1 MQEPSIFTRI
11 INGEIP
17 AQKIYEDD
25 KVIAILD
32 IHPMTPGHALVIP
45 KVQIDSLWDLD
56 DALYTYVMEIVK
68 KVATR
73 QQEVL
78 NPNRVGMTLDGFS
91 VPHAHVHVFPLYEGL
106 ESTLVKHIDRESRPV
121 NSDEL
126 DDMAKKLHFS

>member
-25 KVIAILD
+25 KVIVILD

-56 DALYTYVMEIVK
+56 DALYAYVMEVVK
-68 KVATR
+68 KVAAR

-78 NPNRVGMTLDGFS
+78 SPKRVGITLDGFS
-91 VPHAHVHVFPLYEGL
+91 VPHVHVHVFPLYEGL
-106 ESTLVKHIDRESRPV
+106 ESTLVKHIDRESQPV

-126 DDMAKKLHFS
+126 DAMAKKLHFS